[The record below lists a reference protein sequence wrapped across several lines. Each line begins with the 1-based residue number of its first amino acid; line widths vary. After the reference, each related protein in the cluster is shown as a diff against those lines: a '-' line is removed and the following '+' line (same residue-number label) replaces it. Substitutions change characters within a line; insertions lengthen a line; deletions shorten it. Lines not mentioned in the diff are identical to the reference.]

1 MPASQHFRLI
11 ASGSSNQK
19 CFPYQMFKKNHICKW
34 IFFAISSFV
43 KIDEITSAREK
54 TGELEK
60 EESLNLFN
68 GFF

>member
-1 MPASQHFRLI
+1 
-11 ASGSSNQK
+11 
-19 CFPYQMFKKNHICKW
+19 MFLKNHICKW